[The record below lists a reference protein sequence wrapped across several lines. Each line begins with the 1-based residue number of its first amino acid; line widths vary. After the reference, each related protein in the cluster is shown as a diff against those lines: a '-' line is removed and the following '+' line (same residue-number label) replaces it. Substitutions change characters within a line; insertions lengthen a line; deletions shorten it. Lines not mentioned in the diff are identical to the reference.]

1 MDKAAALKQF
11 SKKLAELSLQDGLVS
26 AEKVEAVLE
35 TLRKHPSRKPK
46 TVLKHYL
53 HYIKQAFKRG
63 RAVIEYA
70 GEIDEAA
77 IAAIEKQLSNNYN
90 RPITTTSVENEALIA
105 GLRISIGDDI
115 YDASVTGRLANLEK
129 SVR

>member
-1 MDKAAALKQF
+1 MDSDAKLKSF
-11 SKKLAELSLQDGLVS
+11 AKKLAELSMQDGLVS
-26 AEKVEAVLE
+26 SDKVEAVLA
-35 TLRKHPSRKPK
+35 TLRQNPPRKPK

-53 HYIKQAFKRG
+53 YYIKHAINRS

-70 GEIDEAA
+70 GKIEDHAVKTIENQLSQTYDRP
-77 IAAIEKQLSNNYN
+77 IAATSLQNN
-90 RPITTTSVENEALIA
+90 ALIA

-115 YDASVTGRLANLEK
+115 YDASVAGRLANLEK